1 MEQRK
6 LDNIDNKHEVVKRGE
21 VVYCSCPSI
30 GCFVSY
36 LCHAYNLRKALR
48 WLSRI
53 SVANTETPRATQEE
67 DLEPNPME
75 MVEPTNTNENYAH
88 TELVTPSSAAQGD
101 PMVHAKPPACLK
113 PAHPLIPVK

>member
-1 MEQRK
+1 MK
-6 LDNIDNKHEVVKRGE
+6 SSKGVKWYIVAVPVLAVLLVICAMLIICVKRWGGL
-21 VVYCSCPSI
+21 VGFQSLIQKP
-30 GCFVSY
+30 
-36 LCHAYNLRKALR
+36 
-48 WLSRI
+48 
-53 SVANTETPRATQEE
+53 PRATQEE
-67 DLEPNPME
+67 DPEPNPME